1 MSHHKD
7 KESNLQGTDKYQF
20 VYHVLDST
28 LVETVSHSLK
38 MNTLLLALWEN
49 GMCEGVITR
58 DDYTAAWIE
67 PPVQG

>member
-28 LVETVSHSLK
+28 LVETVS
-38 MNTLLLALWEN
+38 LLLALWEN